1 MKRETLGM
9 ILKIRE
15 WEEEI
20 EKQKFAIVLNKQRK
34 VENYIHEIEERLN
47 SIIQNRG
54 IPTNSTKLESFF
66 REIQY
71 ITNLLNEAKA
81 ILNEIEKEVEK
92 QREIYENSFKER
104 KKIEKLNDRLIF
116 FLKKEREK
124 IDEKVIADLI
134 SSRFRMEL

>member
-66 REIQY
+66 SEIQY

-134 SSRFRMEL
+134 SSRFRIEL

>member
-66 REIQY
+66 SEIQY

-104 KKIEKLNDRLIF
+104 KKIEKLNDRLFF

-134 SSRFRMEL
+134 SSRFRIEL